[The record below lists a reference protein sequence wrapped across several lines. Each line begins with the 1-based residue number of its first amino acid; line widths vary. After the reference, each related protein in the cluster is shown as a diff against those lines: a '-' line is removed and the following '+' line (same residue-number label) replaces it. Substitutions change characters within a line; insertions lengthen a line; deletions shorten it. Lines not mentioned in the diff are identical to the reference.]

1 MDEILKNIDIDKL
14 SSILLELVITYGQKI
29 VGAVLVLIVGL
40 WVIKMIAK
48 GIGAIMDTKNVDPS
62 LTSFVKSFLNMALKA
77 MLFIS
82 VLTTMGVEMT
92 SFVALIGAAGL
103 AIGMALSGTL
113 QNFAGGVMI
122 LLFKPF
128 KVGDVIEAQGYKGS
142 VYEIKIFNTILK
154 TPDNQIIILP
164 NGGLSTSA
172 MINITQETTRRV
184 EWTYGI
190 AYGESFDT
198 AKETLLGLIK
208 ADERIL
214 TDPEPA
220 VVLSALGDSAI
231 NITVRV
237 WVAKEN
243 YGGVLFD
250 MNEKVYVELPK
261 AGLSFPY
268 PQMDVHVQKQ

>member
-1 MDEILKNIDIDKL
+1 MEELLKNIDVEKVI
-14 SSILLELVITYGQKI
+14 SLLGELAITYGTKLIGAI
-29 VGAVLVLIVGL
+29 VVLVIGL
-40 WVIKMIAK
+40 WVVKMISKA
-48 GIGAIMDTKNVDPS
+48 IGAVMDKKEVDPS

-82 VLTTMGVEMT
+82 VLTMVGVEMT

-142 VYEIKIFNTILK
+142 VSEIKIFNTILK
-154 TPDNQIIILP
+154 TPDNQVIILP

-172 MINITQETTRRV
+172 LINITQETTRRV
-184 EWTYGI
+184 EWTFGI

-198 AKETLLGLIK
+198 AKETLLGLII

-214 TDPEPA
+214 TDPDPA
-220 VVLSALGDSAI
+220 VVLSALGDSAV

-268 PQMDVHVQKQ
+268 PQMDVHVQKL